1 MKSKTETPSRTVL
14 PIPDRPFTGP
24 VMFDAEDPNSKF
36 PPIEPL
42 RPLMEVRL

>member
-1 MKSKTETPSRTVL
+1 
-14 PIPDRPFTGP
+14 
-24 VMFDAEDPNSKF
+24 MFDAEDPNSKF